1 MSEIESSEEEAL
13 ASLEGQF
20 LHALRLKDQGRV
32 DDAEDKLRHI
42 LKTEP
47 RLAEPH
53 MELGRLL
60 LDTNR
65 VRDAES
71 HAREALQYLEAGGQ
85 WTDEIPEHVLL
96 AVAHGLLAEVLR
108 RMADEDDIIFGSPER
123 FRELVAE
130 SQQHFT
136 EAARLDSSDEYS
148 SYHAFFLGMG
158 DTATPMPDA

>member
-1 MSEIESSEEEAL
+1 
-13 ASLEGQF
+13 
-20 LHALRLKDQGRV
+20 
-32 DDAEDKLRHI
+32 
-42 LKTEP
+42 
-47 RLAEPH
+47 

-96 AVAHGLLAEVLR
+96 ALAHGLLAEVLR

-130 SQQHFT
+130 SQHHFT